1 MVGIETISGWMKV
14 DEVQMSPFG
23 DRHLEIV
30 LVETEYPL
38 DRKTPLKFS
47 SCRIAVSPHEDTAS
61 TEPCVRLSP
70 HTALPLSLACKTL

>member
-47 SCRIAVSPHEDTAS
+47 SS
-61 TEPCVRLSP
+61 TQS
-70 HTALPLSLACKTL
+70 